1 MGINPDCLSAGLL
14 KPRKGSARSR
24 ATKRPLYKQESIK
37 LKYFRRDSA
46 MQKILTRDFV
56 LSFFAQFTF
65 SSVFS
70 ILIPT
75 IPIYLSRM
83 GAKEAEIGVLVGSL
97 SVSSLVLRPLIGRA
111 LLKIPERRFMIAGA
125 IFYTVSSIAYLF
137 APPFWPLLAVRVFQG
152 MGLALFSTASFTLVA
167 NVTPETHRGQIISY
181 FYLSINFAFALA
193 PYFGM
198 LLINQFDFPFNFKL
212 LFLVSMALSLCCLFI
227 TLKLKK
233 MQSVPSVDLSLQ
245 KQPFLSREALPPA
258 IIAFLI
264 TITWG
269 ALTAFFPLYALS
281 HGVDN
286 PGLFFAAFAITL
298 ILVRGLGGKIL
309 DIYSRE
315 TIILPSL
322 FSLVISMAIL
332 AFSRTLPMFILVAIL
347 WGTGTAFL
355 YPALVAYTLDRTGSS
370 RGPAM
375 GTFTAL
381 TDLGAGMGSV
391 IMGVILQLTNYPIMF
406 LCLALTGII
415 NLLYFYFAVR
425 KKPQTLFPHVEGGPF
440 GRGQG

>member
-1 MGINPDCLSAGLL
+1 M
-14 KPRKGSARSR
+14 
-24 ATKRPLYKQESIK
+24 
-37 LKYFRRDSA
+37 A
-46 MQKILTRDFV
+46 MKKILSRDFV

-97 SVSSLVLRPLIGRA
+97 SVSSLVLRPLVGRA
-111 LLKIPERRFMIAGA
+111 LLKIPEKKFMIAGA
-125 IFYTVSSIAYLF
+125 LFYSLSSIAYLF

-152 MGLALFSTASFTLVA
+152 IGLALFSTASFTLVA
-167 NVTPETHRGQIISY
+167 NITPETHRGQIISY

-198 LLINQFDFPFNFKL
+198 LFINQFNFPFNFKV
-212 LFLVSMALSLCCLFI
+212 LFLVSTGLSLCCLFI

-233 MQSVPSVDLSLQ
+233 MPSVPLADLSSQ

-269 ALTAFFPLYALS
+269 ALTAFFPLYALDQ
-281 HGVDN
+281 GVDN

-298 ILVRGLGGKIL
+298 IFVRGLGGKIL
-309 DIYSRE
+309 DIYPRE
-315 TIILPSL
+315 KIILPCL
-322 FSLVISMAIL
+322 FNLIISMAIL
-332 AFSRTLPMFILVAIL
+332 AFSTTLTMFILVAII
-347 WGTGTAFL
+347 WGMGTAFL
-355 YPALVAYTLDRTGSS
+355 YPALVAYTIDRAGSS

-381 TDLGAGMGSV
+381 TDLGAGMGAV
-391 IMGVILQLTNYPIMF
+391 IMGIILQLTNYPIMF
-406 LCLALTGII
+406 FCLALTGVI

-425 KKPQTLFPHVEGGPF
+425 KKTQNVLSPV
-440 GRGQG
+440 GRG

>member
-1 MGINPDCLSAGLL
+1 M
-14 KPRKGSARSR
+14 
-24 ATKRPLYKQESIK
+24 AT
-37 LKYFRRDSA
+37 
-46 MQKILTRDFV
+46 QKILTRDFV
-56 LSFFAQFTF
+56 LCFFAQFTF

-83 GAKEAEIGVLVGSL
+83 GAREAEIGVLVGSL
-97 SVSSLVLRPLIGRA
+97 SVSSLVLRPLVGRA
-111 LLKIPERRFMIAGA
+111 LLKFPEKNFMIAGA
-125 IFYTVSSIAYLF
+125 LFYTLSSIAYLF

-152 MGLALFSTASFTLVA
+152 IGLALFSTASFTLVA
-167 NVTPETHRGQIISY
+167 NIIPETHRGQIISY

-198 LLINQFDFPFNFKL
+198 LLINQFNFPFNFKI
-212 LFLVSMALSLCCLFI
+212 LFLICIGLSLCCLFI

-233 MQSVPSVDLSLQ
+233 MPGVPLTNLSSQ

-264 TITWG
+264 TITCG
-269 ALTAFFPLYALS
+269 ALTAFFPLYALDQ
-281 HGVDN
+281 GVDN

-309 DIYSRE
+309 DIYARE
-315 TIILPSL
+315 KIILPCL
-322 FSLVISMAIL
+322 FNLIISTVIL
-332 AFSRTLPMFILVAIL
+332 AFSTTLTMFILVAVI
-347 WGTGTAFL
+347 WGMGTAFL
-355 YPALVAYTLDRTGSS
+355 YPALVAYTIDRAGSS

-391 IMGVILQLTNYPIMF
+391 IMGIILQLTNYPIMF
-406 LCLALTGII
+406 LCLALPGVI

-425 KKPQTLFPHVEGGPF
+425 KKPQNLHSPA
-440 GRGQG
+440 GRG

>member
-1 MGINPDCLSAGLL
+1 M
-14 KPRKGSARSR
+14 
-24 ATKRPLYKQESIK
+24 ATH
-37 LKYFRRDSA
+37 
-46 MQKILTRDFV
+46 KILTRDFV

-83 GAKEAEIGVLVGSL
+83 EAKEAEIGVLVGAL

-111 LLKIPERRFMIAGA
+111 LLKIPEKNFMVAGA
-125 IFYTVSSIAYLF
+125 LCYTLSSITYLF
-137 APPFWPLLAVRVFQG
+137 APPFWPLLAVRAFQG
-152 MGLALFSTASFTLVA
+152 IGLALFSTASFTLVA
-167 NVTPETHRGQIISY
+167 NMIPDTHRGQIISY

-198 LLINQFDFPFNFKL
+198 LLINQFNFPFNFKI
-212 LFLVSMALSLCCLFI
+212 LFLVSTGLSLCCLFI

-233 MQSVPSVDLSLQ
+233 MPVVPLGNQPPQ
-245 KQPFLSREALPPA
+245 KQPLLSREALPPA
-258 IIAFLI
+258 IIAFFI
-264 TITWG
+264 TINWG

-286 PGLFFAAFAITL
+286 PGIFFAAFAITL
-298 ILVRGLGGKIL
+298 ILVRSLGGKIL
-309 DIYSRE
+309 DIYARE
-315 TIILPSL
+315 KVILPCL
-322 FSLVISMAIL
+322 FNLIISPAIL
-332 AFSRTLPMFILVAIL
+332 AFSTTLTMFILVAII
-347 WGTGTAFL
+347 WGMGTAFL
-355 YPALVAYTLDRTGSS
+355 YPALVAYTIDRTGSS

-391 IMGVILQLTNYPIMF
+391 IMGIILELTNYPIMF
-406 LCLALTGII
+406 LCLALTGVI
-415 NLLYFYFAVR
+415 NLLYFYFMVR
-425 KKPQTLFPHVEGGPF
+425 RKPQNPYSPTEGGPAC
-440 GRGQG
+440 RRQG

>member
-1 MGINPDCLSAGLL
+1 MI
-14 KPRKGSARSR
+14 
-24 ATKRPLYKQESIK
+24 TK
-37 LKYFRRDSA
+37 
-46 MQKILTRDFV
+46 KILTRDFI

-70 ILIPT
+70 LLIPT

-83 GAKEAEIGVLVGSL
+83 GAKEAEIGVLVGSF
-97 SVSSLVLRPLIGRA
+97 SVSSLVLRPLVGRA
-111 LLKIPERRFMIAGA
+111 LIRIPERSFMIAGA
-125 IFYTVSSIAYLF
+125 IFYTLSSIAYLF

-152 MGLALFSTASFTLVA
+152 IGLAFFSTASFTLVA
-167 NVTPETHRGQIISY
+167 NITPETHRGQIISY

-198 LLINQFDFPFNFKL
+198 LLVNWLRFPFNFQI
-212 LFLVSMALSLCCLFI
+212 LFLVCTGLSLNSLFI

-233 MQSVPSVDLSLQ
+233 VQSVPLADLSLQ

-281 HGVDN
+281 QGVDN

-298 ILVRGLGGKIL
+298 IFARGLGGKIL
-309 DIYSRE
+309 DIYARE
-315 TIILPSL
+315 KIILPCL

-332 AFSRTLPMFILVAIL
+332 AFSSTLPMFILVAII
-347 WGTGTAFL
+347 WGMGAAFL
-355 YPALVAYTLDRTGSS
+355 YPSLVAYAIDRAGSS

-391 IMGVILQLTNYPIMF
+391 IMGIILQLTNYPVMF
-406 LCLALTGII
+406 FCLALTGII
-415 NLLYFYFAVR
+415 NLLYFHFFVR
-425 KKPQTLFPHVEGGPF
+425 KKPQNLFSHVEGGPPC
-440 GRGQG
+440 RGQG

>member
-1 MGINPDCLSAGLL
+1 M
-14 KPRKGSARSR
+14 
-24 ATKRPLYKQESIK
+24 ATK
-37 LKYFRRDSA
+37 
-46 MQKILTRDFV
+46 KILTRDFV

-83 GAKEAEIGVLVGSL
+83 GAREAEIGVLVGAL

-111 LLKIPERRFMIAGA
+111 LLKIPEKKFMIVGA
-125 IFYTVSSIAYLF
+125 LLYILSSIAYLF

-152 MGLALFSTASFTLVA
+152 FGLAFFSTASFTLVA
-167 NVTPETHRGQIISY
+167 NMIPETHRGQIISY

-198 LLINQFDFPFNFKL
+198 LLINQFNFPFNFKV
-212 LFLVSMALSLCCLFI
+212 LFLICIGLSLCCLFI

-233 MQSVPSVDLSLQ
+233 MPSVPLADLSSQ

-269 ALTAFFPLYALS
+269 ALTAFFPLYALDQ
-281 HGVDN
+281 GVDN

-298 ILVRGLGGKIL
+298 IFVRGLGGKIL
-309 DIYSRE
+309 DIYPRE
-315 TIILPSL
+315 KIILPCL
-322 FSLVISMAIL
+322 FNPIISMAIL
-332 AFSRTLPMFILVAIL
+332 AFSTTLTMFILVAVI
-347 WGTGTAFL
+347 WGMGTAFL
-355 YPALVAYTLDRTGSS
+355 YPALVAYTIDRAGSS

-391 IMGVILQLTNYPIMF
+391 IMGIILQLTNYPIMF
-406 LCLALTGII
+406 LCLALTGVI
-415 NLLYFYFAVR
+415 NLLYFYFAIR
-425 KKPQTLFPHVEGGPF
+425 KKGGE
-440 GRGQG
+440 RHANLRVSV

>member
-1 MGINPDCLSAGLL
+1 MV
-14 KPRKGSARSR
+14 
-24 ATKRPLYKQESIK
+24 TK
-37 LKYFRRDSA
+37 
-46 MQKILTRDFV
+46 KILSRDFV

-70 ILIPT
+70 LLIPT

-97 SVSSLVLRPLIGRA
+97 SVSSLVLRPLVGRA
-111 LLKIPERRFMIAGA
+111 LLKIPEKKFMIAGA
-125 IFYTVSSIAYLF
+125 LFYTLSSIAYLF

-152 MGLALFSTASFTLVA
+152 IGLALFSTASFTLVA
-167 NVTPETHRGQIISY
+167 NITPETHRGQIISY

-198 LLINQFDFPFNFKL
+198 LLINQFNFPFNFKV
-212 LFLVSMALSLCCLFI
+212 LFLVSTGLSLCCLFI

-233 MQSVPSVDLSLQ
+233 MPSVPLADLSSQ

-269 ALTAFFPLYALS
+269 ALTAFFPLYALDQ
-281 HGVDN
+281 GVDN

-298 ILVRGLGGKIL
+298 IFVRGLGGKIL
-309 DIYSRE
+309 DIYPRE
-315 TIILPSL
+315 KIILPCL
-322 FSLVISMAIL
+322 FNLIISMAIL
-332 AFSRTLPMFILVAIL
+332 AFSTTLTMFILVAII
-347 WGTGTAFL
+347 WGMGTAFL
-355 YPALVAYTLDRTGSS
+355 YPALVAYTIDRAGSS

-391 IMGVILQLTNYPIMF
+391 IMGIILQLTNYPIMF
-406 LCLALTGII
+406 FCLALTGVI

-425 KKPQTLFPHVEGGPF
+425 KKTQNVLSPV
-440 GRGQG
+440 GRG